1 MTLISVYNSEGCVGR
16 CDARCYG
23 AEFGSAC
30 DCVCGGRNH
39 GKGEKTALANTAV
52 HAERWVAEFVR
63 RTGVA
68 LKIIRLGEAVEQMR
82 LFGEVSSGV

>member
-23 AEFGSAC
+23 ATHGEC

-39 GKGEKTALANTAV
+39 GRGEKQALANTAA

-68 LKIIRLGEAVEQMR
+68 LKVFQLGEAVEQLR
-82 LFGEVSSGV
+82 LFGEVSDGR

>member
-23 AEFGSAC
+23 ADRGGEC

-39 GKGEKTALANTAV
+39 GKGEREALENTAA

-63 RTGVA
+63 RTGVT
-68 LKIIRLGEAVEQMR
+68 LKVFTLGEVVEQMR
-82 LFGEVSSGV
+82 LFGEVSE